1 MRGAGGLI
9 VVSAAG
15 EPFMSDLSDFVDDG
29 PRSEIVQWFDDPV
42 WKVQS
47 VPTPIAFGFGLILGA
62 AALALALKIME
73 D

>member
-1 MRGAGGLI
+1 
-9 VVSAAG
+9 
-15 EPFMSDLSDFVDDG
+15 MSDLSDFVDDG

-62 AALALALKIME
+62 AALALALKIM
-73 D
+73 DD